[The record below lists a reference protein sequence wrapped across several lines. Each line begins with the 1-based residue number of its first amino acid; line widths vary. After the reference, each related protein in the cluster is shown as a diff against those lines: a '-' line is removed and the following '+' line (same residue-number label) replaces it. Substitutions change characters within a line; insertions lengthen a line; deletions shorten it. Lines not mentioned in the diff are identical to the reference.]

1 MADIASLIVEV
12 KSEGIKKT
20 IDELYNLKNNANKA
34 EEATEGLKE
43 EQEKLKRQV
52 NEGAKAQGALAKQ
65 SNVVRGNFRLMKG
78 ATQQVSYQLQD
89 IAVQAQMGT
98 NAFVILGQQGPQ
110 LASVFG
116 PGGAV
121 LGAFIALGAMVGG
134 TLVAAF
140 TGAEG
145 GSDELEKALERLE
158 GQISRTENGTLEL
171 SKRIAEL
178 GKISAAAAAAEI
190 ISAMSDARRS
200 LRETKNEVDLLV
212 GSIGYIDFD
221 TISSELERLKRQGIT
236 SEDILGESGSYT
248 GQAGTI
254 GVALDE
260 IANRF
265 GLVGEAGREQALG
278 IVEAISSLDRQD
290 VTTYEDLQGVIDGI
304 ASSQRE
310 LNVPFA
316 EFRRGLLTEIKQIKD
331 LTETTVFLGQA
342 RRDLNREG
350 VSALT
355 PITEGAEEGAEDAN
369 DAAIKAA
376 EDARDRLKQIRFN
389 SLNDQQKI
397 WAAEKEAAT
406 QLLLDKQA
414 DLIGEGEYEQARIDL
429 RQTAEQK
436 ITEIVSREA
445 KAQEAAKTAAARKA
459 EMEQKKIDDARIESQ
474 QNVTSALLMAEDVL
488 LQGKSESVKAAA
500 RIGINLAN
508 QEKREN
514 ATKIISDSYAAA
526 MGAYKALAGIPVIGP
541 ALGAAAAGTILAA
554 GTAYA
559 TQSLAGR
566 ALGGQVR
573 GGESYL
579 VGERGPELLTMGGS
593 GRVSSNDQL
602 KKAMGGGE
610 SIQIVNNVD
619 ARGSGADVDMKIRSA
634 MQQTSQQTV
643 ATIQDLMRRRRFV

>member
-34 EEATEGLKE
+34 EEATEGLKK
-43 EQEKLKRQV
+43 EQEKLKRQA

-65 SNVVRGNFRLMKG
+65 SNVVRGNFQLMKG

-278 IVEAISSLDRQD
+278 LVEAISSLDRQD

-331 LTETTVFLGQA
+331 LTDTTVFLGQA

-355 PITEGAEEGAEDAN
+355 PITEGAEEEAEDAN

-414 DLIGEGEYEQARIDL
+414 GLIGEGEYEQARIEL

-445 KAQEAAKTAAARKA
+445 KAQEAAKTAAALKA

-474 QNVTSALLMAEDVL
+474 QNVTNSLLMAEDVL

>member
-34 EEATEGLKE
+34 EEATEGLKK
-43 EQEKLKRQV
+43 EQEKLKRQA

-65 SNVVRGNFRLMKG
+65 SNVVRGNFQLMKG

-278 IVEAISSLDRQD
+278 LVEAISSLDRQD

-331 LTETTVFLGQA
+331 LTDTTVFLGQA

-355 PITEGAEEGAEDAN
+355 PITEGAEEEAEDAN

-414 DLIGEGEYEQARIDL
+414 GLIGEGEYEQARIQL

-445 KAQEAAKTAAARKA
+445 KAQEAAKTAAALKA

-474 QNVTSALLMAEDVL
+474 QNVTNSLLMAEDVL

>member
-12 KSEGIKKT
+12 KSDGVQQTEK
-20 IDELYNLKNNANKA
+20 DLKNLGDQATKTATQTEQVAKKA
-34 EEATEGLKE
+34 K
-43 EQEKLKRQV
+43 
-52 NEGAKAQGALAKQ
+52 
-65 SNVVRGNFRLMKG
+65 VVKGNFRAMRG
-78 ATQQVSYQLQD
+78 STQQVSYQLQD

-98 NAFVILGQQGPQ
+98 NAFTILGQQGPQ
-110 LASVFG
+110 LASAFG

-121 LGAFIALGAMVGG
+121 AGAVIAFGAILGGLAYKLLTAGKTSEELGEAIRGLGLEFNELSAAQQELIRNLNDIEIRRLTKENEKLAEATKTTTGALGLAAAMSQKATDSFDDMNGSLNRNQVQIG
-134 TLVAAF
+134 LNEAAIKKL
-140 TGAEG
+140 TDENSGLSESTQKLIDKLDKELSVMGLSNRERDIELAKRRQA
-145 GSDELEKALERLE
+145 SDEQIREINLLYDLIEGKEGEIEARDKNKKALEAE
-158 GQISRTENGTLEL
+158 
-171 SKRIAEL
+171 SK
-178 GKISAAAAAAEI
+178 
-190 ISAMSDARRS
+190 AR
-200 LRETKNEVDLLV
+200 
-212 GSIGYIDFD
+212 
-221 TISSELERLKRQGIT
+221 
-236 SEDILGESGSYT
+236 
-248 GQAGTI
+248 
-254 GVALDE
+254 
-260 IANRF
+260 
-265 GLVGEAGREQALG
+265 
-278 IVEAISSLDRQD
+278 
-290 VTTYEDLQGVIDGI
+290 
-304 ASSQRE
+304 
-310 LNVPFA
+310 
-316 EFRRGLLTEIKQIKD
+316 
-331 LTETTVFLGQA
+331 
-342 RRDLNREG
+342 
-350 VSALT
+350 
-355 PITEGAEEGAEDAN
+355 
-369 DAAIKAA
+369 DAAIKTAEKQAGKRLEAA
-376 EDARDRLKQIRFN
+376 LAANDTQIQSLERNLTKQLELLEQDRLAAMAVAEAKGQETLAIELQYLDARVALQESTEGKIADVKERFRQEE
-389 SLNDQQKI
+389 LRRQMIADQ
-397 WAAEKEAAT
+397 E
-406 QLLLDKQA
+406 
-414 DLIGEGEYEQARIDL
+414 
-429 RQTAEQK
+429 
-436 ITEIVSREA
+436 
-445 KAQEAAKTAAARKA
+445 
-459 EMEQKKIDDARIESQ
+459 RIESQ
-474 QNVTSALLMAEDVL
+474 QNVTNSLLMAEDVL

>member
-34 EEATEGLKE
+34 EEATEGLKK
-43 EQEKLKRQV
+43 EQEKLKRQA

-65 SNVVRGNFRLMKG
+65 SNVVRGNFQLMKG

-278 IVEAISSLDRQD
+278 LVEAISSLDRQD

-355 PITEGAEEGAEDAN
+355 PITEGAEEEAEDAN

-414 DLIGEGEYEQARIDL
+414 GLIGEGEYEQARIQL

-436 ITEIVSREA
+436 IT
-445 KAQEAAKTAAARKA
+445 EAAKTAAARKA

-474 QNVTSALLMAEDVL
+474 QNVTNSLLMAEDVL

>member
-414 DLIGEGEYEQARIDL
+414 GLIGEGEYEQARIDL

>member
-34 EEATEGLKE
+34 EEATEGLKK
-43 EQEKLKRQV
+43 EQEKLKRQA

-414 DLIGEGEYEQARIDL
+414 GLIGEGEYEQARIEL

-474 QNVTSALLMAEDVL
+474 QNVTNSLLMAEDIL